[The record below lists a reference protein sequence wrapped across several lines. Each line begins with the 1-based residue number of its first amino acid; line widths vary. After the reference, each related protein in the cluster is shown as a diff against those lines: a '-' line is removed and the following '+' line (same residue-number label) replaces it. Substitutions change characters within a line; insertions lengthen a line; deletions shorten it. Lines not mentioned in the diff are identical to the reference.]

1 MLATMGGMKIVMM
14 RKWIPEQ
21 GEYMLLPASHRFLTF
36 DHSCQVR
43 WACDSRP
50 ENLVIDF
57 RFRLI
62 EAHNVTVAGGWV
74 AAFIDA

>member
-21 GEYMLLPASHRFLTF
+21 GEYMLLPASYRFLTF

-43 WACDSRP
+43 RAQRALRP
-50 ENLVIDF
+50 ENLAIDF

-62 EAHNVTVAGGWV
+62 EAHNVTVAGG
-74 AAFIDA
+74 